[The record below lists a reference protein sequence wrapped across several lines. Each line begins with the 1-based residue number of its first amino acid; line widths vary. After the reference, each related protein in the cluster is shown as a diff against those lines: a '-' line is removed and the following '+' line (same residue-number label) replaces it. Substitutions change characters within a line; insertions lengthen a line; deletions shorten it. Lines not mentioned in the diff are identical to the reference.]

1 MVRKIV
7 ISLCLLLLY
16 TGVTAQQSNDYRYYK
31 LYEPID
37 IDIPLIDPNEP
48 EPEMV
53 MEIVPNRLWY
63 RSIFDSSSNVI
74 NNRHGINYYDR
85 ETVIGGIFIPK
96 VGRSRLSKLY
106 IYQDAHLATENE
118 HYVFAP
124 IRRNQTA
131 VGLNFTS
138 RNYIGGV
145 SATTSHTI
153 SEKWSFVADSYIHS
167 GRDLH
172 VDGVFTS
179 EASIAAAAI
188 GQIDSL
194 STISVALFFTPSE
207 RAGRKAAV
215 AETFA
220 LTGDNHYNPSWGYQ
234 AGKVRSAN
242 ITKKLLPT
250 AIASYTT
257 TLSEKN
263 QLLVSIGATVGEQ
276 SHSGIDWLNAVTPLP
291 DNYRKLPS
299 YFYDTATST
308 AVAAAWASND
318 SRYTQID
325 FDELYRRNRLQNE
338 AIYIMS
344 EDVSR
349 LVDLQLC
356 AAIETKLS
364 DNSHIN
370 YGLRMQYMRTGNFK
384 RATDL
389 LGGKEFTDIDYF
401 LVDDDTFSNMLQN
414 DMQKPNRKVG
424 ISDRY
429 GYHYALN
436 SFTTHLFAAYEHTF
450 ERVNLEATAE
460 VGTQQISRKGYFRK
474 ELFAD
479 NSLGR
484 SKRLNFTPWAFS
496 AAATWDIDL
505 FHSLYGH
512 LRAEATEADGEDLF
526 LQTQYNNRT
535 IENPTLANLLTAGVG
550 YKYHNHRLVVTG
562 ELFLR
567 YNYNQTSVSHLYY
580 DAAAAFADV
589 VTSGIN
595 TLCFGIEAEAHY
607 NISKHWNVALGLSAG
622 RYTYAGAP
630 HIKVYADDD
639 NRTLADEDLEAARGL
654 HLGQTP
660 QISTYGKVAYR
671 SHGWRVTLDAEYH
684 ALRYVAPSLIRRCE
698 DVLSHAASEEV
709 RAQFIAQERLDDA
722 FSMNITLSK
731 SIFLRKYDKKIYST
745 MVAPRF
751 IDRHPYSRITIFAA
765 VNNLLANNNVYR
777 GYESSRLRKRYLWQD
792 FTATPQPSYLLYAY
806 PRSYYIGIKFIF

>member
-1 MVRKIV
+1 MVRKLV

-16 TGVTAQQSNDYRYYK
+16 TGVTAQQSHDYRYYK
-31 LYEPID
+31 VYEAID
-37 IDIPLIDPNEP
+37 VDIPLIDDQEP
-48 EPEMV
+48 VAELE
-53 MEIVPNRLWY
+53 PNRLWY
-63 RSIFDSSSNVI
+63 RSIFDSSPIVI
-74 NNRHGINYYDR
+74 NNRHGIGYYDR

-118 HYVFAP
+118 FYSFAP
-124 IRRNQTA
+124 IRRTQTA

-138 RNYIGGV
+138 RNYLGGV
-145 SATTSHTI
+145 SATTSHTL
-153 SEKWSFVADSYIHS
+153 SEKWSLVADSYIHS

-179 EASIAAAAI
+179 EASIAVAAT

-194 STISVALFFTPSE
+194 NTISVALFFTPSE

-242 ITKKLLPT
+242 ITRKLLPT

-257 TLSEKN
+257 MLSEKN
-263 QLLVSIGATVGEQ
+263 TLSVSIGATIGEQ
-276 SHSGIDWLNAVTPLP
+276 SQSGIDWLNAVTPLP

-299 YFYDTATST
+299 YFYDTATAT

-338 AIYIMS
+338 AIYIMG

-349 LVDLQLC
+349 VVDLQLC
-356 AAIETKLS
+356 AAMATELS
-364 DNSHIN
+364 DNSRIN
-370 YGLRMQYMRTGNFK
+370 YGLRAQYLRTGNFK
-384 RATDL
+384 RAADL

-414 DMQKPNRKVG
+414 DMQNPNRKVG

-436 SFTTHLFAAYEHTF
+436 SFTTHLFAAFEHNF
-450 ERVNLEATAE
+450 ESVNIEATAE
-460 VGTQQISRKGYFRK
+460 VGAQQISRRGYFRK

-496 AAATWDIDL
+496 AAATWNIDL
-505 FHSLYGH
+505 LQSLYGH
-512 LRAEATEADGEDLF
+512 LRAEASEADGEDMF

-535 IENPTLANLLTAGVG
+535 IENPTLANIFTAGIG
-550 YKYHNHRLVVTG
+550 YKYHNHKLVVNG

-567 YNYNQTSVSHLYY
+567 YNCNQTTVSHLYY
-580 DAAAAFADV
+580 DTAAAFADV

-595 TLCFGIEAEAHY
+595 TLSFGIEAEAHY
-607 NISKHWNVALGLSAG
+607 EITKHWSAALGLSAG
-622 RYTYAGAP
+622 RYTYAGVP
-630 HIKVYADDD
+630 HIKVYADSD
-639 NRTLADEDLEAARGL
+639 NNILADEDIEAARGL

-684 ALRYVAPSLIRRCE
+684 ALRHVAPSLIRRSE
-698 DVLSHAASEEV
+698 TVLSHAASEEV

-751 IDRHPYSRITIFAA
+751 IDLHPYSHITIFAA
-765 VNNLLANNNVYR
+765 ANNLLTNNNIYR

-792 FTATPQPSYLLYAY
+792 FTATPQPSYLLYSY
-806 PRSYYIGIKFIF
+806 PRSYYIGIKFVF